1 VGPST
6 RRRVALVHLVAS
18 VVVGWPLS
26 WWLPTVP
33 EPWFG
38 RVLLA
43 ISFYAITVTAADVL
57 ATTDAREQLEGGDTD
72 AAPVD

>member
-1 VGPST
+1 MTPAM
-6 RRRVALVHLVAS
+6 RRRVALGHLIAS

-38 RVLLA
+38 RVLLF
-43 ISFYAITVTAADVL
+43 ISFYAITVTSLDVL
-57 ATTDAREQLEGGDTD
+57 ATTDAREQIEGD
-72 AAPVD
+72 ANGAS

>member
-1 VGPST
+1 VTPTT
-6 RRRVALVHLVAS
+6 RRRLALWHLVAS
-18 VVVGWPLS
+18 VVIGWPLS

-43 ISFYAITVTAADVL
+43 ISFYAITITAADVL
-57 ATTDAREQLEGGDTD
+57 ATTDVREHAD
-72 AAPVD
+72 